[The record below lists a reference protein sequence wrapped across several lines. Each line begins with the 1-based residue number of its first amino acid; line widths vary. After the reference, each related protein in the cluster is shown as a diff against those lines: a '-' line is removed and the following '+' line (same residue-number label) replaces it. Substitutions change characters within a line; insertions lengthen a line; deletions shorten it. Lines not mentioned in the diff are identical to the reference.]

1 MSKHGSYLTSGALL
15 LFLGFSYLITYSM
28 YAFIH
33 SFASL
38 HLYLEHLADSTTFF
52 FSKYLQEIGDSVL
65 PCSILHCLE
74 LAIAPAQKKP
84 HCIIL
89 LPISPTA
96 LLPSYDFSFPLDM
109 PSFIYQGIFIH
120 GVFFFLLLACFY
132 FFFNL
137 INPCQYLT
145 A

>member
-1 MSKHGSYLTSGALL
+1 MNYFGIQLQESTKAQIISEDNVKTWLIFNFRCFAPLPGIL
-15 LFLGFSYLITYSM
+15 LFNYLLHVCIYSLICIPPFIFRTFSGLNY
-28 YAFIH
+28 F
-33 SFASL
+33 F
-38 HLYLEHLADSTTFF
+38 FF
-52 FSKYLQEIGDSVL
+52 FSKYLWEIGDSVP

-109 PSFIYQGIFIH
+109 PSFIY
-120 GVFFFLLLACFY
+120 
-132 FFFNL
+132 
-137 INPCQYLT
+137 
-145 A
+145 